1 MARKDVRTE
10 VGWGDGS
17 NVEVFLRAFRLTWM
31 KLMASSFSKKLPME
45 FGSGLGKSCASC
57 SLVAVVA
64 AVRSREPNLR
74 PSDRTRRLNSE
85 IARSTEDTF
94 IL

>member
-1 MARKDVRTE
+1 VIRRNIE
-10 VGWGDGS
+10 VNLG
-17 NVEVFLRAFRLTWM
+17 AFGLTWM
-31 KLMASSFSKKLPME
+31 KLMASSFSKKLPIE

-74 PSDRTRRLNSE
+74 PSDRTKRIDSETARR
-85 IARSTEDTF
+85 IEDAS